1 MSGRDESVD
10 GVFGEWSGEVSGGD
24 EEFEVR
30 LSTAF
35 GRAAD
40 GLGTAVAARL
50 VDGGLEAGR
59 RRRRGR
65 RRTVVLAGALTL
77 AVVAGASALTVPSV
91 LPGRASGA
99 LADASSAGAPAPLDR
114 GVTVLLIGLEANTD
128 VQGRPAPAD
137 LRRGEL
143 HAGAA
148 DVDRADTLVLVHIPA
163 GGGTARQLSIPR
175 DVLVDAAGGGAK
187 VAINQ
192 VYALAEAAETTR
204 LQGQGVSGAELR
216 WRGREA
222 GRAALIRSVQ
232 ELAGVPVDHFA
243 EVTMTGF
250 YRAAQAVGAVPVCLN
265 HAVDDELSGASL
277 PAGRSE
283 LSPAQAL
290 AFVRQRHGVGDG
302 SDRQRTRRAQAFL
315 AGMLQKLRADGV
327 MADAGKLGALYDAL
341 KEDLV
346 VDKGWSPV
354 DFVRQVPAFAQ
365 GRAATSELPV
375 QFEGTVL
382 MAEPGKAKEILAGEG
397 TSAAPAVNGV
407 PCVD

>member
-1 MSGRDESVD
+1 M
-10 GVFGEWSGEVSGGD
+10 SGGD

-40 GLGTAVAARL
+40 GLGVAAAARL

-65 RRTVVLAGALTL
+65 RRTVMLAGALTL
-77 AVVAGASALTVPSV
+77 VVATGASALTLPSG

-99 LADASSAGAPAPLDR
+99 LASSAGAPAPLDR
-114 GVTVLLIGLEANTD
+114 GVTVLLIGLDASTD
-128 VQGRPAPAD
+128 AQGQPVPAE
-137 LRRGEL
+137 LRRQEL
-143 HAGAA
+143 HAGADDT
-148 DVDRADTLVLVHIPA
+148 DVADTLVLVHIPA
-163 GGGTARQLSIPR
+163 GGGTVRQLSIPR

-187 VAINQ
+187 VAIRQ
-192 VYALAEAAETTR
+192 VYAQAEAVEMTR
-204 LQGQGVSGAELR
+204 LQGQGVSGSELR
-216 WRGREA
+216 WRAREA

-250 YRAAQAVGAVPVCLN
+250 YRAAQAVGTVPVCLN
-265 HAVDDELSGASL
+265 HAVDDEFSGVSL

-283 LSPAQAL
+283 LGPAQAL

-302 SDRQRTRRAQAFL
+302 SDLQRTRRAQAFL
-315 AGMLQKLRADGV
+315 AGVLQKLRAGGV
-327 MADAGKLGALYDAL
+327 MADAGRLGALYDAL

-346 VDKGWSPV
+346 VDQGWSPV

-375 QFEGTVL
+375 QPNGAALV
-382 MAEPGKAKEILAGEG
+382 AEPGKAKEILAGEG
-397 TSAAPAVNGV
+397 TSAAPAVDGV

>member
-1 MSGRDESVD
+1 MD
-10 GVFGEWSGEVSGGD
+10 GVFGDGSGEVSGGD

-30 LSTAF
+30 LSTTF
-35 GRAAD
+35 GRAAE
-40 GLGTAVAARL
+40 GLGVAAAARL

-59 RRRRGR
+59 RRRRR
-65 RRTVVLAGALTL
+65 RRTVMLVGALTL
-77 AVVAGASALTVPSV
+77 AVAVGASALTLPSG

-99 LADASSAGAPAPLDR
+99 LEAASSGAPAPLER
-114 GVTVLLIGLEANTD
+114 GVTILLIGLEATTD
-128 VQGRPAPAD
+128 AQNRPAPAE

-148 DVDRADTLVLVHIPA
+148 DVDVADTLVLVHIPA

-175 DVLVDAAGGGAK
+175 DVLVDAPGGGAK
-187 VAINQ
+187 VAIRQ
-192 VYALAEAAETTR
+192 VYAQAEAAETTR
-204 LQGQGVSGAELR
+204 SQGQGVSGAELR

-250 YRAAQAVGAVPVCLN
+250 YRAAQAVGTVPVCLN

-283 LSPAQAL
+283 LGPAQAL

-302 SDRQRTRRAQAFL
+302 SDLQRTRRAQAFL
-315 AGMLQKLRADGV
+315 AGVLQKLRAGGV
-327 MADAGKLGALYDAL
+327 MADAGKLRALYDAL

-346 VDKGWSPV
+346 VDKGWNPV

-375 QFEGTVL
+375 QSEGAVL
-382 MAEPGKAKEILAGEG
+382 TAEPGKAKEILAGEG
-397 TSAAPAVNGV
+397 TSAAPAVNEV

>member
-1 MSGRDESVD
+1 MSGRDDSVD
-10 GVFGEWSGEVSGGD
+10 GVFGEWSGEVSGGE

-40 GLGTAVAARL
+40 GLGVAAAARL

-65 RRTVVLAGALTL
+65 RRTVMLAGALTL
-77 AVVAGASALTVPSV
+77 VVAAGVSALTLPSG
-91 LPGRASGA
+91 LPGRASDA
-99 LADASSAGAPAPLDR
+99 LAAASAGAPAPLDR
-114 GVTVLLIGLEANTD
+114 GVTILLIGLDATTD
-128 VQGRPAPAD
+128 AQGRPAPAE
-137 LRRGEL
+137 LLRGEL
-143 HAGAA
+143 HTGSA

-192 VYALAEAAETTR
+192 VYAQAEAAETTR

-250 YRAAQAVGAVPVCLN
+250 YRAAQAVGTVPICLN
-265 HAVDDELSGASL
+265 RAVDDTFSGASL

-283 LSPAQAL
+283 LGPAQAL
-290 AFVRQRHGVGDG
+290 AFVRQRHGVGDD
-302 SDRQRTRRAQAFL
+302 SDLQRTRRAQAFL
-315 AGMLQKLRADGV
+315 AGILQKLRAGGV
-327 MADAGKLGALYDAL
+327 TADAGKLGALYDAV
-341 KEDLV
+341 KEDMV

-375 QFEGTVL
+375 QYKGMVL
-382 MAEPGKAKEILAGEG
+382 MAEPGKAKEILTGEG

>member
-1 MSGRDESVD
+1 MD
-10 GVFGEWSGEVSGGD
+10 GVFGDGSGEVSGGD

-30 LSTAF
+30 LSTTF
-35 GRAAD
+35 GRAAE
-40 GLGTAVAARL
+40 GLGVAAAARL

-59 RRRRGR
+59 RRRRR
-65 RRTVVLAGALTL
+65 RRTVMLVGALTL
-77 AVVAGASALTVPSV
+77 AVAVGASALTLPSG
-91 LPGRASGA
+91 LPGRSSGA
-99 LADASSAGAPAPLDR
+99 LEAASSGAPAPLER
-114 GVTVLLIGLEANTD
+114 GVTILLIGLEATTD
-128 VQGRPAPAD
+128 AQNRPAPAE

-148 DVDRADTLVLVHIPA
+148 DVDVADTLVLVHIPA

-187 VAINQ
+187 VAIRQ

-204 LQGQGVSGAELR
+204 SQGQGVSGAELR

-250 YRAAQAVGAVPVCLN
+250 YRAAQAVGTVPVCLN

-283 LSPAQAL
+283 LGPTQAL

-302 SDRQRTRRAQAFL
+302 SDLQRTRRAQAFL
-315 AGMLQKLRADGV
+315 AGMLQKLRAGGV

-346 VDKGWSPV
+346 VDKGWNPV

-375 QFEGTVL
+375 QSKGAL
-382 MAEPGKAKEILAGEG
+382 LLAEPGKAKEILAGEG
-397 TSAAPAVNGV
+397 TSAAPAVNEV